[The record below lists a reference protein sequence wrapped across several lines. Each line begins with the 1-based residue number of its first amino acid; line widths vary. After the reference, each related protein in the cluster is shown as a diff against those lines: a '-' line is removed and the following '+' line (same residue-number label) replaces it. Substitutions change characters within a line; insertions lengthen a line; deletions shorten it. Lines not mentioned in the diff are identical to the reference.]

1 MTLQVIKP
9 TWERTLTGTGLRI
22 KSPGTL
28 LLSFANARGTREYD
42 WDNKEL
48 FSLSPTECGEIVAA
62 IEHSREYSAFHDPN
76 MLGPDQGQV
85 TKTLQMNP
93 SSDGKGGMFLS
104 LRVTK
109 SGGGGGGGGSIS
121 LSLSPGELYT
131 IKTLMTFSIP
141 RLLGFDELFGEA
153 PRILTGEEMPPF

>member
-1 MTLQVIKP
+1 MTKALQI
-9 TWERTLTGTGLRI
+9 
-22 KSPGTL
+22 
-28 LLSFANARGTREYD
+28 
-42 WDNKEL
+42 
-48 FSLSPTECGEIVAA
+48 
-62 IEHSREYSAFHDPN
+62 
-76 MLGPDQGQV
+76 
-85 TKTLQMNP
+85 NP

-109 SGGGGGGGGSIS
+109 SSGGGGGGGSIS